1 MFLIPITAEEVK
13 EIPKVKEWIQNMNLI
28 SFDQS
33 KVDIDDIEFH
43 CSFGYFVP
51 KSHNTE
57 DKLID
62 IFEMMSN
69 MPFEER
75 FNYELSKVRVNIL
88 LKWKKFSISDRLPKG
103 VIPTSVFNLVKEL
116 TKVKMTLEFESH
128 GKEEIK
134 KTIPE
139 IDTSLVNIETFNQVA
154 SSEIQKDFNIDDIL
168 DKISQNGIGS
178 LSEEE
183 KEFLDNNSI
192 MNLLCFKLQI
202 FAFIC
207 LTKKANLLI

>member
-33 KVDIDDIEFH
+33 KVDIDDIKFH

-62 IFEMMSN
+62 IFETMSN

-183 KEFLDNNSI
+183 KEFLDNKS
-192 MNLLCFKLQI
+192 KE
-202 FAFIC
+202 
-207 LTKKANLLI
+207 

>member
-13 EIPKVKEWIQNMNLI
+13 EIPKIKEWIQNMNLI

-51 KSHNTE
+51 KSHNSE
-57 DKLID
+57 DKFMD
-62 IFEMMSN
+62 IFEMTSN

-139 IDTSLVNIETFNQVA
+139 IDTSLVNVETFNEVA

-168 DKISQNGIGS
+168 DKISENGISS
-178 LSEEE
+178 LSDDE
-183 KEFLDNNSI
+183 KEFLDS
-192 MNLLCFKLQI
+192 KS
-202 FAFIC
+202 
-207 LTKKANLLI
+207 KE

>member
-13 EIPKVKEWIQNMNLI
+13 EIPKIKEWIQNMNLI

-51 KSHNTE
+51 KSHNSE
-57 DKLID
+57 DKFMD
-62 IFEMMSN
+62 IFEMTSN
-69 MPFEER
+69 MHFEER

-139 IDTSLVNIETFNQVA
+139 IDTSLVNIETFNEVA
-154 SSEIQKDFNIDDIL
+154 SSEIKKDFNIDDIL
-168 DKISQNGIGS
+168 DKISEKGISS
-178 LSEEE
+178 LSDDE
-183 KEFLDNNSI
+183 KEFLDS
-192 MNLLCFKLQI
+192 KS
-202 FAFIC
+202 
-207 LTKKANLLI
+207 KE

>member
-183 KEFLDNNSI
+183 KEFLDNKS
-192 MNLLCFKLQI
+192 KE
-202 FAFIC
+202 
-207 LTKKANLLI
+207 

>member
-13 EIPKVKEWIQNMNLI
+13 EIPKIKEWIQNMNLI

-51 KSHNTE
+51 KSHNSE
-57 DKLID
+57 DKFMD
-62 IFEMMSN
+62 ILEMTSN

-139 IDTSLVNIETFNQVA
+139 IDTSLVNIETFNEVA
-154 SSEIQKDFNIDDIL
+154 SSEIEKDFNIDDIL
-168 DKISQNGIGS
+168 DKISEKGITS
-178 LSEEE
+178 LSDDE
-183 KEFLDNNSI
+183 KEFLDNKS
-192 MNLLCFKLQI
+192 KE
-202 FAFIC
+202 
-207 LTKKANLLI
+207 

>member
-57 DKLID
+57 DKFID
-62 IFEMMSN
+62 IFETMSN

-183 KEFLDNNSI
+183 KEFLDNKS
-192 MNLLCFKLQI
+192 KE
-202 FAFIC
+202 
-207 LTKKANLLI
+207 